1 MKELSLRQKVF
12 KYMEDNPNTSNTAIQ
27 LEFIN
32 DSPNSVKTYRTQ
44 WNKEK
49 KDNKPGKFKEK
60 MTEEEIKEFLKEG
73 GYTKI
78 NADTIEAVLLE
89 GANTGDTSMA
99 NLARCMIDFVIKIKG
114 KTDEIDENIDMEA
127 LKAIGINIT
136 SSD

>member
-1 MKELSLRQKVF
+1 
-12 KYMEDNPNTSNTAIQ
+12 MEDNPNTSNTAIQ

>member
-49 KDNKPGKFKEK
+49 KNNKPGKFKEK

-136 SSD
+136 SSN